1 MTLQYVARKHM
12 RVAGR
17 TVVPGE
23 IVPEAT
29 TWRNVQAYID
39 NGSLAVALPIGPD
52 AEALAGIEAR
62 VAALEARLNGVPASE
77 GEGNTDLLNGFD
89 TNPAA
94 DTASSGGNDTPD
106 VGSSAADTGNATDGE
121 DGPPPDSLGE
131 PIDLD
136 ALEGITRAALDAQA
150 IALGIED
157 APKLANKLAVATAIN
172 EAAHR
177 P

>member
-1 MTLQYVARKHM
+1 MTVQYVARKQM

-17 TVVPGE
+17 TVAPGE
-23 IVPEAT
+23 IVPEAA
-29 TWRNVQAYID
+29 TWKNVQAYID
-39 NGSLAVALPIGPD
+39 NGSLAVALPVGLD
-52 AEALAGIEAR
+52 AEALTGIAAR
-62 VAALEARLNGVPASE
+62 VAALEARLNGIPASE
-77 GEGNTDLLNGFD
+77 GEGLTDRLVSFD
-89 TNPAA
+89 ANLAA

-106 VGSSAADTGNATDGE
+106 DGSSAADTGGSADGE
-121 DGPPPDSLGE
+121 NGPPPASPGE

-172 EAAHR
+172 EAKGA
-177 P
+177 